1 MKNIF
6 YFPFNALSMI
16 LRYLRFSPDFSVH
29 IEKGLDKRANVNFTI
44 YDVLNWDTNNYGTHI
59 AQYFKKWRQWDFE
72 IWLVNRI

>member
-29 IEKGLDKRANVNFTI
+29 IEKGLDKKANVNFKI
-44 YDVLNWDTNNYGTHI
+44 YDVLKLRH
-59 AQYFKKWRQWDFE
+59 K
-72 IWLVNRI
+72 